1 MRVGAWSLFSMDDGA
16 RVESIRPSVLRRL
29 FRTYLFDI
37 DGTVWLS
44 EELVPGARGEPGE
57 QRKLLPDAK
66 NVIRA
71 LRSHGCR
78 VAFMTNN
85 ADGTRESFAQELSDL
100 GIPCAPDA
108 VVCTAFVMA
117 RYLSSQQPGSR
128 CYVIGPDPLREE
140 LCRAG
145 LTLRDRPGEI
155 DFVVVGIDRDFT
167 YHKLQT
173 AFEAIRAG
181 ARLVA
186 TNPDL
191 WVPAA
196 HGDLADIGAL
206 IAAIE
211 AASQHKLDK
220 LVGKPDPFIVQVALE
235 GLGVD
240 VADCLI
246 VGDQLET
253 DVLAGRRAGVAVAL
267 LLRDPR
273 VVARLPDW
281 QDQPDFLLEN
291 LRGLLVQHP
300 T

>member
-1 MRVGAWSLFSMDDGA
+1 MGDG
-16 RVESIRPSVLRRL
+16 RHLGVIRPSVVHRL
-29 FRTYLFDI
+29 FGAYLFDL
-37 DGTVWLS
+37 DGTVWLTD
-44 EELVPGARGEPGE
+44 EVVPGA
-57 QRKLLPDAK
+57 QRQPTKRHALLPDARA
-66 NVIRA
+66 VIRA
-71 LRSHGCR
+71 LRSRGCQ

-100 GIPCAPDA
+100 GVRCRPDD
-108 VVCTAFVMA
+108 VLCTAFVMA
-117 RYLSSQQPGSR
+117 RYLSSQQGGKR

-155 DFVVVGIDRDFT
+155 DFVVLGIDRDFT

-186 TNPDL
+186 TNSDP
-191 WVPAA
+191 WVPAT

-211 AASQHKLDK
+211 VASEHRLDK
-220 LVGKPDPFIVQVALE
+220 LVGKPDPLIVEVALE
-235 GLGVD
+235 RLGEES
-240 VADCLI
+240 ADCVI
-246 VGDQLET
+246 VGDQLDT
-253 DVLAGRRAGVAVAL
+253 DVLAGQRAGVPTAL

-273 VVARLPDW
+273 VVARLRDW
-281 QDQPDFLLEN
+281 QPQPDFLLDN
-291 LRGLLVQHP
+291 LRDLVV
-300 T
+300 

>member
-1 MRVGAWSLFSMDDGA
+1 MRTGARPALAMDDG
-16 RVESIRPSVLRRL
+16 RQVEGVRPSIPDRV
-29 FRTYLFDI
+29 FSAYLFDL
-37 DGTVWLS
+37 DGTVWLT
-44 EELVPGARGEPGE
+44 EELVPGARAEPARRHE
-57 QRKLLPDAK
+57 LLADASEA
-66 NVIRA
+66 IRL
-71 LRSHGCR
+71 LRSRGSR

-85 ADGTRESFAQELSDL
+85 ADGTRDSFARELSDL
-100 GIPCAPDA
+100 GIPCTPDA
-108 VVCTAFVMA
+108 VICTAFVMA
-117 RYLSSQQPGSR
+117 RYLSSQLPGGR

-145 LTLRDRPGEI
+145 LSLRDRPGDI

-186 TNPDL
+186 TNPDP

-211 AASQHKLDK
+211 VASDHKLDK
-220 LVGKPDPFIVQVALE
+220 LVGKPDAFIVQIALE
-235 GLGVD
+235 CLGVQP
-240 VADCLI
+240 ADCLI

-253 DVLAGRRAGVAVAL
+253 DVLAGQRAGVPAAL

-273 VVARLPDW
+273 VAAKLQHWRP
-281 QDQPDFLLEN
+281 QPDLLLES
-291 LRGLLVQHP
+291 LAGLVV
-300 T
+300 

>member
-1 MRVGAWSLFSMDDGA
+1 MGAQPSLAMDDGRHVA
-16 RVESIRPSVLRRL
+16 RIRPSTLVRL
-29 FRTYLFDI
+29 FSAYLFDL
-37 DGTVWLS
+37 DGTVWLT
-44 EELVPGARGEPGE
+44 EELVPGARAEPVRRHELLADAGE
-57 QRKLLPDAK
+57 A
-66 NVIRA
+66 IRL
-71 LRSHGCR
+71 LRSRGGR

-100 GIPCAPDA
+100 GIPCTPDA
-108 VVCTAFVMA
+108 VICTAFVMA
-117 RYLSSQQPGSR
+117 RYLSSQLPGSR
-128 CYVIGPDPLREE
+128 CYVIGTDPLREE

-145 LTLRDRPGEI
+145 LTLRDRPGDI

-181 ARLVA
+181 ARFVA
-186 TNPDL
+186 TNPDP

-211 AASQHKLDK
+211 VASDHKLDK
-220 LVGKPDPFIVQVALE
+220 LVGKPDPFIVQIALE
-235 GLGVD
+235 CLGVQS
-240 VADCLI
+240 ADCLI

-253 DVLAGRRAGVAVAL
+253 DVLAGQRAGVPVAL

-273 VVARLPDW
+273 VVAKLQHW
-281 QDQPDFLLEN
+281 QPQPDLLLES
-291 LRGLLVQHP
+291 LASLVV
-300 T
+300 

>member
-1 MRVGAWSLFSMDDGA
+1 MDDG
-16 RVESIRPSVLRRL
+16 RHVDGIRPSILDRL
-29 FRTYLFDI
+29 FSAYLFDL
-37 DGTVWLS
+37 DGTVWLT
-44 EELVPGARGEPGE
+44 EELVPGALAEPARRHE
-57 QRKLLPDAK
+57 LLAHASEA
-66 NVIRA
+66 IRL
-71 LRSHGCR
+71 LRSRGSR

-85 ADGTRESFAQELSDL
+85 ADGTRESFAHELSDL
-100 GIPCAPDA
+100 GIPCTPDA
-108 VVCTAFVMA
+108 VICTAFVMA
-117 RYLSSQQPGSR
+117 RYLSSQLPGSR

-145 LTLRDRPGEI
+145 LSLRDRPGDI

-186 TNPDL
+186 TNPDP

-211 AASQHKLDK
+211 VASDHRLDK
-220 LVGKPDPFIVQVALE
+220 LVGKPDPFIVQTALE
-235 GLGVD
+235 CLGVGLG
-240 VADCLI
+240 DCLI
-246 VGDQLET
+246 VGDQLGT
-253 DVLAGRRAGVAVAL
+253 DVLAGRRAGVPVAL

-273 VVARLPDW
+273 VVAQLPNW
-281 QDQPDFLLEN
+281 RDQPDFLVET
-291 LRGLLVQHP
+291 LLDLVV
-300 T
+300 

>member
-1 MRVGAWSLFSMDDGA
+1 MFGPNRTAEG
-16 RVESIRPSVLRRL
+16 IRPSVVQRL
-29 FRTYLFDI
+29 FGAYLFDL
-37 DGTVWLS
+37 DGTVWLT
-44 EELVPGARGEPGE
+44 EELVPGARREPAKRHE
-57 QRKLLPDAK
+57 LLPDTLE
-66 NVIRA
+66 VIRT
-71 LRSHGCR
+71 LKFRGCR

-85 ADGTRESFAQELSDL
+85 ADGTRESFAHELCDL
-100 GIPCAPDA
+100 GIPCTPDD

-117 RYLSSQQPGSR
+117 RYLSSQQLGSR

-145 LTLRDRPGEI
+145 LTLRDRPGDI

-186 TNPDL
+186 TNPDP
-191 WVPAA
+191 WVPAT

-211 AASQHKLDK
+211 VASEHRLDK
-220 LVGKPDPFIVQVALE
+220 LVGKPDPFIVEVALE
-235 GLGVD
+235 CLGVES
-240 VADCLI
+240 ADCLI

-253 DVLAGRRAGVAVAL
+253 DVQAGQRAGVQAAL

-273 VVARLPDW
+273 VVAKLRDW
-281 QDQPDFLLEN
+281 QPQPDFLLDS
-291 LRGLLVQHP
+291 LRALIV
-300 T
+300 

>member
-1 MRVGAWSLFSMDDGA
+1 MGDGG
-16 RVESIRPSVLRRL
+16 RVEGIRPSVLHRL
-29 FRTYLFDI
+29 FSAYLFDL
-37 DGTVWLS
+37 DGTLWLT
-44 EELVPGARGEPGE
+44 EELVPGARKEPAKRHE
-57 QRKLLPDAK
+57 LLPDARK
-66 NVIRA
+66 VIRV
-71 LRSHGCR
+71 LRSRGCR

-85 ADGTRESFAQELSDL
+85 ADGTRESFAHELSDL
-100 GIPCAPDA
+100 GIPCTPDD

-117 RYLSSQQPGSR
+117 QYLSSQQPGSR

-145 LTLRDRPGEI
+145 LTLRDRPGDI

-186 TNPDL
+186 TNPDP

-211 AASQHKLDK
+211 VASQHRLDK
-220 LVGKPDPFIVQVALE
+220 LVGKPDPFIVQTALE
-235 GLGVD
+235 CLRVES
-240 VADCLI
+240 ADCLI

-253 DVLAGRRAGVAVAL
+253 DVLAGWQAGVPVGL

-273 VVARLPDW
+273 VVARLSDW
-281 QDQPDFLLEN
+281 QPQPDFLLES
-291 LRGLLVQHP
+291 LSGLIV
-300 T
+300 

>member
-1 MRVGAWSLFSMDDGA
+1 MGDGG
-16 RVESIRPSVLRRL
+16 RVEGSRPSTLHRL
-29 FRTYLFDI
+29 FDAYLFDL

-44 EELVPGARGEPGE
+44 RELVPGARSEPAHRRE
-57 QRKLLPDAK
+57 LLPDAGD
-66 NVIRA
+66 VIRA
-71 LRSHGCR
+71 LRLRGCR

-100 GIPCAPDA
+100 GIPSAPDD

-117 RYLSSQQPGSR
+117 QYLSSQQRGSR

-145 LTLRDRPGEI
+145 LTLRDRPGDI

-186 TNPDL
+186 TNPDP

-196 HGDLADIGAL
+196 YGDLADIGAL

-211 AASQHKLDK
+211 VASQCRLDK
-220 LVGKPDPFIVQVALE
+220 LVGKPDPFIVQIALE
-235 GLGVD
+235 CLSVES
-240 VADCLI
+240 ADCLI

-253 DVLAGRRAGVAVAL
+253 DVLAGRRAGVPVAL
-267 LLRDPR
+267 LMRDPR
-273 VVARLPDW
+273 VVARLVDW
-281 QDQPDFLLEN
+281 QDQPDFLLES
-291 LRGLLVQHP
+291 LRGLLV
-300 T
+300 

>member
-1 MRVGAWSLFSMDDGA
+1 VGARPSLVMDDG
-16 RVESIRPSVLRRL
+16 RSVEGIRPPILDRVFSA
-29 FRTYLFDI
+29 YLFDL
-37 DGTVWLS
+37 DGTVWLT
-44 EELVPGARGEPGE
+44 EELVPGARAEPARRHE
-57 QRKLLPDAK
+57 LLPDASET
-66 NVIRA
+66 IRV
-71 LRSHGCR
+71 LRARGR
-78 VAFMTNN
+78 RIAFMTNN

-100 GIPCAPDA
+100 GIPCTPDA
-108 VVCTAFVMA
+108 VICTAFVMG
-117 RYLSSQQPGSR
+117 RYLSSQLPGSR

-145 LTLRDRPGEI
+145 LSLRDRPGDI

-186 TNPDL
+186 TNPDP

-211 AASQHKLDK
+211 VASDHKLDK
-220 LVGKPDPFIVQVALE
+220 LVGKPDPFIVQIALE
-235 GLGVD
+235 HLGEQP
-240 VADCLI
+240 ADCLI

-253 DVLAGRRAGVAVAL
+253 DVLAGQRAGVPAAL
-267 LLRDPR
+267 LLRDAR
-273 VVARLPDW
+273 VASKLQHWRP
-281 QDQPDFLLEN
+281 QPDLLLES
-291 LRGLLVQHP
+291 LAGLVV
-300 T
+300 

>member
-1 MRVGAWSLFSMDDGA
+1 MGDGG
-16 RVESIRPSVLRRL
+16 RVESIRPSVVRRL
-29 FRTYLFDI
+29 FGAYLFDL
-37 DGTVWLS
+37 DGTVWLT
-44 EELVPGARGEPGE
+44 EELVPGARPV
-57 QRKLLPDAK
+57 RATRHALLPDARK
-66 NVIRA
+66 VIRA
-71 LRSHGCR
+71 LRSRGCR

-85 ADGTRESFAQELSDL
+85 ADGTRESFAYELSDL
-100 GIPCAPDA
+100 GIPCTADD

-145 LTLRDRPGEI
+145 LTLRDRPGDI
-155 DFVVVGIDRDFT
+155 DFVVVGVDRDFT

-186 TNPDL
+186 TNPDP

-211 AASQHKLDK
+211 VASERKLDK
-220 LVGKPDPFIVQVALE
+220 LVGKPDPFIVQIALE
-235 GLGVD
+235 CLGGES
-240 VADCLI
+240 ADCLI

-253 DVLAGRRAGVAVAL
+253 DVLAGQRAGVPVAL

-273 VVARLPDW
+273 VVAKLRDW
-281 QDQPDFLLEN
+281 QPKPDLL
-291 LRGLLVQHP
+291 LGSLKGLVV
-300 T
+300 

>member
-1 MRVGAWSLFSMDDGA
+1 MHLGSWSLFKMGDAG
-16 RVESIRPSVLRRL
+16 RVEEIRPSVLHRL
-29 FRTYLFDI
+29 YGAYLFDL
-37 DGTVWLS
+37 DGTVWLT
-44 EELVPGARGEPGE
+44 EELVPGARRVPA
-57 QRKLLPDAK
+57 QRHALLPDARK
-66 NVIRA
+66 VIRA
-71 LRSHGCR
+71 LRSRGCR

-85 ADGTRESFAQELSDL
+85 ADGTRESFAHELGDL
-100 GIPCAPDA
+100 GVPCTPDD

-117 RYLSSQQPGSR
+117 RYLTSQQPGSR

-145 LTLRDRPGEI
+145 LTLRDRPGDI
-155 DFVVVGIDRDFT
+155 DFVVVGVDRDFT

-186 TNPDL
+186 TNPDP

-211 AASQHKLDK
+211 VASEHRLDK
-220 LVGKPDPFIVQVALE
+220 LVGKPDPFIVQIALE
-235 GLGVD
+235 GLGVES
-240 VADCLI
+240 ADCLI

-253 DVLAGRRAGVAVAL
+253 DVLAGRLAGVPVAL
-267 LLRDPR
+267 LMRDPR
-273 VVARLPDW
+273 VVARLPEW
-281 QDQPDFLLEN
+281 EHQPDFLLES
-291 LRGLLVQHP
+291 LRGLVV
-300 T
+300 

>member
-1 MRVGAWSLFSMDDGA
+1 MDGDLGAKPSCAMDDSRHGPG
-16 RVESIRPSVLRRL
+16 IRPSVLDRL
-29 FRTYLFDI
+29 FSAYLFDL
-37 DGTVWLS
+37 DGTVWLT
-44 EELVPGARGEPGE
+44 EELVPGALPEPARRHE
-57 QRKLLPDAK
+57 LLADASEA
-66 NVIRA
+66 IRL
-71 LRSHGCR
+71 LRSRGSR

-85 ADGTRESFAQELSDL
+85 ADGTRESFAHELSDL
-100 GIPCAPDA
+100 GIPCTSDA
-108 VVCTAFVMA
+108 VICTAFVMA
-117 RYLSSQQPGSR
+117 RYLSSQMPGSR

-145 LTLRDRPGEI
+145 LSLRDRPGDI

-186 TNPDL
+186 TNPDP

-211 AASQHKLDK
+211 VASDHKLDK
-220 LVGKPDPFIVQVALE
+220 LVGKPDPFIVETALE
-235 GLGVD
+235 CLGVGL
-240 VADCLI
+240 ADCLI
-246 VGDQLET
+246 VGDQLGT
-253 DVLAGRRAGVAVAL
+253 DVLAGRRAGVPVAL

-273 VVARLPDW
+273 VVAQLSSW
-281 QDQPDFLLEN
+281 QDQPDFLVESL
-291 LRGLLVQHP
+291 LGLVV
-300 T
+300 